1 MFVDFVELSGRRNV
15 KGVVDERRQ
24 FVEQVEKLFFN
35 KIRVQRQQILKF
47 LNHFFVLFRNAKVL
61 KV

>member
-1 MFVDFVELSGRRNV
+1 MFVDFVELGGRRNV

>member
-15 KGVVDERRQ
+15 KGVVNERRQ

-35 KIRVQRQQILKF
+35 QIRVQ
-47 LNHFFVLFRNAKVL
+47 
-61 KV
+61 